1 MKNVTKGG
9 IKMLT
14 KELETVGRVTRTH
27 THTQVISR
35 NRLDRSFCAQKTNI
49 LDNRKLVM

>member
-14 KELETVGRVTRTH
+14 KELETVGRVTQ
-27 THTQVISR
+27 QVISR
-35 NRLDRSFCAQKTNI
+35 NRLDRSFCTQKINI
-49 LDNRKLVM
+49 VDNRKLVM

>member
-27 THTQVISR
+27 TQVISR
-35 NRLDRSFCAQKTNI
+35 NRLDRSFCAQKTDI